1 MAGGGSVLLPGYVAA
16 ELRGGA
22 AAPRGGWSAQVGAA
36 LRQGDVAAVEFV
48 AAVRVQARWR
58 SSLPSP
64 LRVGVQAQWST
75 GVPRCHRRFTF
86 FVFLYL

>member
-1 MAGGGSVLLPGYVAA
+1 MWVGEMAGGGSALLPGYVAA

-58 SSLPSP
+58 SPLPSP
-64 LRVGVQAQWST
+64 LRVGMQARW
-75 GVPRCHRRFTF
+75 RCSLPSPLHIS
-86 FVFLYL
+86 